1 MCDMF
6 DWNDLNVKDYY
17 VYCFYFSGYIFLYF
31 ENIVGENF
39 MYIQD
44 GKKIINEYKIMI
56 NDNDFCNVFK
66 FINL

>member
-1 MCDMF
+1 MYIVFILVD
-6 DWNDLNVKDYY
+6 
-17 VYCFYFSGYIFLYF
+17 IFLYF

>member
-1 MCDMF
+1 MYFGVLFFFLFEDLLCMCDIF

-39 MYIQD
+39 MYI
-44 GKKIINEYKIMI
+44 
-56 NDNDFCNVFK
+56 
-66 FINL
+66 